1 MSDPVWVTYAEAA
14 ERLGISV
21 EGVRLKVKRDQKLG
35 KDAKLRVRRD
45 NSGRMLL
52 AWDDALL
59 DQRGTP
65 RGIPHVGEDVGT
77 VGAVH
82 VGAVGVVDAGA
93 IEALTKLLAQ
103 QHADH
108 VAAQAQQ
115 RTDHQAELEEVRADH
130 AAELERIRGE
140 LERTRQDADRQ
151 DRLHR
156 EQRVE
161 VEHLLK
167 ALVERV
173 EADQARLIE
182 ERDHLRDELQ
192 EAQAE
197 ADHAKSDQVRMA
209 QDVAGMFDEL
219 RTLTEKHAELHADRA
234 RLEAELERARQ
245 DADRQRA
252 DHADLEQ
259 VRDELDRTRQ
269 DAGLW
274 REEADRERAR
284 IANLQADAEHT
295 ERDMARLRAEL
306 EQARR
311 PWWRR
316 VIGR

>member
-82 VGAVGVVDAGA
+82 VGAVGVMDAGA

-151 DRLHR
+151 DYQHR
-156 EQRVE
+156 EQRAE

-173 EADQARLIE
+173 QADQARLVE

-192 EAQAE
+192 EARAE

-209 QDVAGMFDEL
+209 QDVAGMFNEL
-219 RTLTEKHAELHADRA
+219 RALTDRHADHA
-234 RLEAELERARQ
+234 IELER
-245 DADRQRA
+245 
-252 DHADLEQ
+252 
-259 VRDELDRTRQ
+259 VRDQLDRARQ

-274 REEADRERAR
+274 REEADRERVR
-284 IANLQADAEHT
+284 IANLQADTEHT
-295 ERDMARLRAEL
+295 EREMARLRAEL

-311 PWWRR
+311 PWWWRLLRR
-316 VIGR
+316 